1 MRAAYIIFV
10 SLLAIGTI
18 PTFSIKPINISQ
30 KHLPFIVVGAV
41 FLIVA
46 LLGFATPF
54 GGEQGGDQHASH
66 RTRNDG

>member
-10 SLLAIGTI
+10 SLLATGTI

-41 FLIVA
+41 FLLAA
-46 LLGFATPF
+46 LITYP
-54 GGEQGGDQHASH
+54 
-66 RTRNDG
+66 